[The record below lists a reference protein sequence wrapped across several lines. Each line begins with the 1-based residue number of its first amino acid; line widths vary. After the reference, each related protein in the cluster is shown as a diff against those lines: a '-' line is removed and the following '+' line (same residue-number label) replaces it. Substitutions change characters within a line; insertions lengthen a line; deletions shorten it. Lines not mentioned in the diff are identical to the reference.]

1 MLRPITVTG
10 LNENIAWLQSLA
22 NGGLDRAVENG
33 LTDWADPVLE
43 QCIAE
48 TPFDTGSLR
57 STERVDLE
65 ERRENGHVAIAF
77 EAGGEPG
84 TGPWK
89 TINSPG
95 KSGQLARDY
104 VDYAADVHD
113 DIGKYSHPIHQ
124 GLVGTYDCEG
134 KDDFIVGP
142 IYRNEGTL
150 GAAISKRVQ
159 EAIS

>member
-1 MLRPITVTG
+1 MLKPITVTG
-10 LNENIAWLQSLA
+10 LNENIAWLQGLA
-22 NGGLDRAVENG
+22 NGGIDRAVENA

-43 QCIAE
+43 QCITE

-89 TINSPG
+89 TVNMIG
-95 KSGQLARDY
+95 KSGQTAPDY
-104 VDYAADVHD
+104 VDYAQQIHEDF
-113 DIGKYSHPIHQ
+113 GRHPIHEG
-124 GLVGTYDCEG
+124 GLGEYDCEG
-134 KDDFIVGP
+134 GYKFMEGP
-142 IYRNEGTL
+142 ILRNVPEL
-150 GAAISKRVQ
+150 GAAISNRLKEVLP
-159 EAIS
+159 